1 MCVLSVD
8 IAKFMNENFIN
19 IKVDREERPDLDRQ
33 YMMYVQATTGS
44 GGWPLSVFLSPNSI
58 PIFGGT
64 YFGPRDDSITGRP
77 GFKTILETINR
88 KWKEDWRALEKNGE
102 NLVEQLKKAADIVPS
117 GSDRG
122 GNVIRIKS
130 IQKAFIHLEQSFDL
144 QFGGFGRG
152 TKFPMPGTIGML
164 LRYWVLWNDLGRE
177 SDAPSYAELQQNF
190 EGAPGGGDEATLK
203 AMWKET
209 VRNGMNMATEA
220 RAMVNTTLK
229 CMARGGIHDHVVGG
243 FHRYTVDHAWTLPH
257 FEKMLYDQAQLIK
270 IYSEAFLVFDRD
282 SEFRNVVKGIINY
295 VKDRLMCP
303 ETGAFYSAEDA
314 DSLNRT
320 TGRIEE
326 GAFAVWSDEEINQL
340 FKASDWSIEDIK
352 AFKYH
357 YTLLPRGNLFN
368 LTPDSHLKR
377 LNILFER
384 NDSSITADKLKR
396 SRVEIDEIL
405 RNGLEILKKHRI
417 ESRPFPHRDEKI
429 IASWNGMMLSALSVA
444 SKTFDNA
451 DYLMIAIKIS
461 DFIKEKFVHVDS
473 NGNLRLWRSIFEG
486 KSSGIEGFAEDYA
499 SIISGLIELHQI
511 TFNFELLE
519 LAESLQST
527 LDNLYRDKAGGGYYD
542 TLSGSDGL
550 FRVKDDHDGVE
561 PSANSLTALNCLK
574 LNTLT
579 GKKVYMERYKQIV
592 RLFTK
597 RLDKEPQGMTTLI
610 SAIMMES
617 SKPVLLT
624 LASNS
629 VSVEKE
635 IILEAIN
642 RNFLPHLLIKIVTTS
657 EESNEIGHICKS
669 NVCSAPICE
678 PGILLKQLGI

>member
-1 MCVLSVD
+1 M
-8 IAKFMNENFIN
+8 
-19 IKVDREERPDLDRQ
+19 
-33 YMMYVQATTGS
+33 
-44 GGWPLSVFLSPNSI
+44 
-58 PIFGGT
+58 
-64 YFGPRDDSITGRP
+64 
-77 GFKTILETINR
+77 
-88 KWKEDWRALEKNGE
+88 
-102 NLVEQLKKAADIVPS
+102 
-117 GSDRG
+117 
-122 GNVIRIKS
+122 
-130 IQKAFIHLEQSFDL
+130 
-144 QFGGFGRG
+144 
-152 TKFPMPGTIGML
+152 
-164 LRYWVLWNDLGRE
+164 
-177 SDAPSYAELQQNF
+177 
-190 EGAPGGGDEATLK
+190 
-203 AMWKET
+203 
-209 VRNGMNMATEA
+209 
-220 RAMVNTTLK
+220 
-229 CMARGGIHDHVVGG
+229 
-243 FHRYTVDHAWTLPH
+243 
-257 FEKMLYDQAQLIK
+257 
-270 IYSEAFLVFDRD
+270 
-282 SEFRNVVKGIINY
+282 
-295 VKDRLMCP
+295 
-303 ETGAFYSAEDA
+303 
-314 DSLNRT
+314 NRT

-642 RNFLPHLLIKIVTTS
+642 RNFSFFGFIHKYFIYYTELCT
-657 EESNEIGHICKS
+657 
-669 NVCSAPICE
+669 
-678 PGILLKQLGI
+678 ILKY